1 MLSFLYVYSDHSI
14 LECYNLFSGV
24 ELSMRSFF
32 VIYDPDVVEAKKA
45 ELENWIDLEAVDWVE
60 DKGQK
65 LISTRWVI
73 TEKEYPDGEVKPKA
87 RLVIR
92 GFEENEDIQADAP
105 TASKTALRIVLA
117 LAANYDWSIST
128 VDVKAAFLQ
137 GRPIN
142 RDIYIK
148 PPREVSIERKIWRLR
163 KTAYGLVD
171 AARNW
176 FLSVKEELL
185 KLSCKQSHLDK
196 AVFRWYYQEKLEG
209 VALLHVDDFFLTGS
223 KLFNEHVVKELTRKF
238 KIGKRKSGDFR
249 YVGLKIK
256 KEETG
261 ISVNQDLYAE
271 ELEEVRFDVKGRSN
285 IDKLDQDETRLL
297 RGIAGQIDWI
307 SSQTR
312 PDVSFDSLELSVERN
327 KASKGT
333 LKRANKV
340 ARKIKMRES
349 EIFFPEIGEL
359 EKLEVYSDAGFCNLS
374 DGLSST
380 QGQVILLR
388 GHKQC
393 CVLDW
398 SSVKIKRKVSSTL
411 EAEALS
417 LKGALDNA
425 IYIGSLLS
433 EFISGDFK
441 ENKLKVEA
449 FTNNKPVEQS
459 IRSTKQAHEKRLR
472 VDLREVQRLWKK
484 GRFKM

>member
-1 MLSFLYVYSDHSI
+1 M
-14 LECYNLFSGV
+14 
-24 ELSMRSFF
+24 
-32 VIYDPDVVEAKKA
+32 
-45 ELENWIDLEAVDWVE
+45 DWVE

-73 TEKEYPDGEVKPKA
+73 TEREYPDGEVKPKA

-92 GFEENEDIQADAP
+92 GFEENEDIKADAP
-105 TASKTALRIVLA
+105 TTSKTALRIVLA

-128 VDVKAAFLQ
+128 VDAFLQ
-137 GRPIN
+137 GQPIN

-148 PPREVSIERKIWRLR
+148 PPREVIIERKIWRLC

-171 AARNW
+171 TARNW

-209 VALLHVDDFFLTGS
+209 VVLLHVDDFFLTGS
-223 KLFNEHVVKELTRKF
+223 KLFNEHVVKQLTRKF
-238 KIGKRKSGDFR
+238 KIGRRKSGDFR

-261 ISVNQDLYAE
+261 ISVNQELYAE
-271 ELEEVRFDVKGRSN
+271 EIEEVRFDVKGRSN
-285 IDKLDQDETRLL
+285 IDNLDQDETWLL
-297 RGIAGQIDWI
+297 RGTAGQINWI

-327 KASKGT
+327 KASIGT

-340 ARKIKMRES
+340 VRKIKIRES

-359 EKLEVYSDAGFCNLS
+359 EKQEVYSDAGFCNLP
-374 DGLSST
+374 DGMSST
-380 QGQVILLR
+380 QGEVILLR

-393 CVLDW
+393 CVVDW

-417 LKGALDNA
+417 LKVALDNS

-441 ENKLKVEA
+441 ENKLKLKPSQ
-449 FTNNKPVEQS
+449 TINQSNKTSDRQS
-459 IRSTKQAHEKRLR
+459 KFMRK
-472 VDLREVQRLWKK
+472 DC
-484 GRFKM
+484 G